1 MALLR
6 FSRVM
11 LPPGLVRS
19 QTCRGLG
26 PLVGRWTAFRSGPR
40 GQSLARTFATELSR
54 RQRAAASGALLF
66 GAGVVGTT
74 TSSLIVLFQSQAHC
88 DENPRA
94 AETEEAT
101 AAEEPTGG
109 VADEASEEQEQVE
122 REKVDETAAT
132 GSLERANLGQGT
144 SVVRS
149 GAKQHS
155 AGVWLRLL
163 ALMRSEA
170 VFFVLSGCAPNPR
183 ATRCAMHRGMVA

>member
-1 MALLR
+1 
-6 FSRVM
+6 M

-26 PLVGRWTAFRSGPR
+26 PLFGRWTAFRSGPR

-88 DENPRA
+88 DEHPRA

>member
-1 MALLR
+1 
-6 FSRVM
+6 M

-19 QTCRGLG
+19 QTCRG
-26 PLVGRWTAFRSGPR
+26 LVGRWTAFRSGPR

-94 AETEEAT
+94 TETEEAT

-170 VFFVLSGCAPNPR
+170 VFFVLSGCAPYPR